1 MQEGNHTSSTQDLL
15 GRILRRSEFFKGLER
30 FTSLS
35 GHIQR
40 KMKIEISP
48 HLCNSYIV
56 WWIWGGRNTIAKQLD
71 CYCIPMPKKI
81 SHMFW
86 LHINPYQSCPSW
98 FFIPTNTTFL
108 RSISEVAI
116 PKDNIREGIF
126 AITLADMFH
135 WFNGEEGKDMSHQ

>member
-1 MQEGNHTSSTQDLL
+1 MNLGGQEHNSKAIGLL
-15 GRILRRSEFFKGLER
+15 LY
-30 FTSLS
+30 
-35 GHIQR
+35 
-40 KMKIEISP
+40 
-48 HLCNSYIV
+48 SY
-56 WWIWGGRNTIAKQLD
+56 AK
-71 CYCIPMPKKI
+71 KKI